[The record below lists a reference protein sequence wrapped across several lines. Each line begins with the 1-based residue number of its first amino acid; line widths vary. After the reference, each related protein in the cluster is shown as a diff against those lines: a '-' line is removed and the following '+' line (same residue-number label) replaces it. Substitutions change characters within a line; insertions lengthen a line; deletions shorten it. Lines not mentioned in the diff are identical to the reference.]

1 MSGKFRNPWIDR
13 RVSRVRSAAAVEYMR
28 RHGCEPVP
36 GPNDNFQMFAGPPA
50 DGGRRVT
57 QPVPLFEDDGEYVQ
71 RIIELI
77 TNVAILEDRTA
88 VEVLDEMLGVI
99 PPSPNGVANGKVAE
113 SAPTPT
119 T

>member
-1 MSGKFRNPWIDR
+1 
-13 RVSRVRSAAAVEYMR
+13 
-28 RHGCEPVP
+28 
-36 GPNDNFQMFAGPPA
+36 
-50 DGGRRVT
+50 
-57 QPVPLFEDDGEYVQ
+57 
-71 RIIELI
+71 
-77 TNVAILEDRTA
+77 VAILEDRTA